1 MAYYTER
8 HTMREPVKK
17 TYDISV
23 DVYTL
28 IFLDLNNLKYFIGVG
43 NNIYPFT
50 IGQIVIIAPIKLGI
64 VKFFHIDIIEERKA

>member
-23 DVYTL
+23 DVY
-28 IFLDLNNLKYFIGVG
+28 
-43 NNIYPFT
+43 
-50 IGQIVIIAPIKLGI
+50 
-64 VKFFHIDIIEERKA
+64 IDISML